1 MFSAIAI
8 DDSDDEEQKIVKKTT
23 EKKAGA
29 AAEKKAP
36 VVQKPVPGAAPKVI
50 PGMPKPKQA
59 AIAAVVVVAPEP
71 AASDPTTE
79 KVNDRGGKAREKHGS
94 GRGGK
99 QAPGEA
105 RAHPRRHEYDITG
118 RGGGKEGSRGGR
130 GPGGWGS
137 HQEEAHRA
145 EKNPEDVV
153 TAEETAP
160 ADESTPETDKEV
172 VPEAPAVFGLDEY
185 LARRT
190 TNLRANEELFGA
202 VKERTVQAD
211 ASLKVLKKDDVEASD
226 NDAKGGKKQ
235 QRSST
240 KTSLDAS
247 FTVAPAVTFVPRE
260 PRESGRGEG
269 RGAGRGGR
277 GEGRGAGRGGRG
289 REAAGRGRGSATKLH
304 AEDFPA
310 L

>member
-1 MFSAIAI
+1 LEAKI
-8 DDSDDEEQKIVKKTT
+8 DDSDDEEKVVKKTTT

-36 VVQKPVPGAAPKVI
+36 AVQKPVPGAAPKVI

-59 AIAAVVVVAPEP
+59 AIVAVAAPEP
-71 AASDPTTE
+71 VASDPTTE
-79 KVNDRGGKAREKHGS
+79 KVNDRGGKARDRHGS

-99 QAPGEA
+99 QTPGES

-145 EKNPEDVV
+145 EKHPDEAAVV
-153 TAEETAP
+153 TEDAAAP
-160 ADESTPETDKEV
+160 ADESTPETEAAPEV
-172 VPEAPAVFGLDEY
+172 PAVFGLDEY

-190 TNLRANEELFGA
+190 NNLRANEELFGA

-211 ASLKVLKKDDVEASD
+211 ASLKVLKKDDAESAEA
-226 NDAKGGKKQ
+226 DAKGAKKQ

-240 KTSLDAS
+240 KTSLDAA
-247 FTVAPAVTFVPRE
+247 FTVAPAVVFVPRE
-260 PRESGRGEG
+260 PREGG

-277 GEGRGAGRGGRG
+277 GESRDSGRGAGRGGRG
-289 REAAGRGRGSATKLH
+289 RDSGRGAGRGSATKLH